1 MTSFRFAG
9 AGFDLDGTLVQSEHI
24 HRQSWVEP
32 LAELGI
38 TVDEDAYLRDFAG
51 KPGLAI
57 IRDHIGLDGDAAIAL
72 YEKVSGNYWRLA
84 VDQVEPTHG
93 LLTFLDRIGH
103 VPKAVC
109 TSAER
114 ESALRM
120 LDQLDLTPRFDAIV
134 TASDVTCG
142 KPDPEPFLLA
152 AERIGIAPERC
163 IAFEDSTNG
172 LLAAGAAGMER
183 IGIGPAPENGDE
195 LAGLWIMDFADP
207 ALDRVMTP

>member
-1 MTSFRFAG
+1 MISFRFAG
-9 AGFDLDGTLVQSEHI
+9 AVFDLDGTLVQSEHI

-120 LDQLDLTPRFDAIV
+120 LDLLDLTPRFDAIV